1 MCVSLNLS
9 FFFLVYFLYYSHFRN
24 ILGQRPAAI
33 VTPIAGTTR
42 DVLEVTLNIGGYPLV
57 LADTAG
63 LRSQTNDLIEKE
75 GISRAMILYEKSDL
89 IVLVINVIKY
99 EKWIN
104 LNSGKTFTDYLRT
117 YLETLK
123 LNNLINKDNN
133 VNMLTKDCLIVLN
146 KIDLAS
152 SKILE
157 IKNQNLI
164 KMSCKTEDGA
174 SQLVDSITKKLQVL

>member
-1 MCVSLNLS
+1 MR
-9 FFFLVYFLYYSHFRN
+9 Y

-75 GISRAMILYEKSDL
+75 GISRALNLFEKSDL
-89 IVLVINVIKY
+89 ILLVIDITKY
-99 EKWIN
+99 GKWKE
-104 LNSGKTFTDYLRT
+104 LNHNKMFTDYLKE
-117 YLETLK
+117 YLENLK
-123 LNNLINKDNN
+123 LNSLLNN
-133 VNMLTKDCLIVLN
+133 NNTMEMLTKECLIVLN

-152 SKILE
+152 STILD
-157 IKNQNLI
+157 IKNENLI